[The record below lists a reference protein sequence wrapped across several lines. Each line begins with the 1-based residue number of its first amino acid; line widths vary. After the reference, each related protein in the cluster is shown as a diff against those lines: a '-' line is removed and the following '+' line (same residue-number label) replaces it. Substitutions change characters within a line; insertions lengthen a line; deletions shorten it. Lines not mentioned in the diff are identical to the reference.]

1 MTEMMPREDIW
12 QVINAAEGFYQ
23 SSVLITLVKLRVIE
37 YIGHGVATPEELA
50 ERIGTSPEPVAR
62 LLRAGV
68 ALHILESEDGE
79 SFGVTGPYRFMLV
92 PGTGPMYMGDWVR
105 NLEYFR
111 DAMAQLDA
119 VVLDAAPAATYVDGA
134 NANSEHIRVFAKAMH
149 NGSLLGARELA
160 GWLDTSGVRT
170 LLDLGCGPGTY
181 GFTLAEAN
189 PALRLHS
196 ADLPEVLEV
205 SREIEASFQISSPV
219 TYHGV
224 DLRTDTIDG
233 TFDLVLV
240 SNTLHMLGEKNSR
253 ALLSTVYSMVN
264 PGGSVVVQANF
275 LDEDRLGPR
284 WPALLDLI
292 QLCITESGRNH
303 TVSETLAW
311 LAEAGFTD
319 GHHVA
324 MSDDNPGSF
333 VQAWKR

>member
-12 QVINAAEGFYQ
+12 QVIKAAEGFYE
-23 SSVLITLVKLRVIE
+23 SSVLLTLVKLRVIE
-37 YIGHGVATPEELA
+37 HIGHGVATAPELA
-50 ERIGTSPEPVAR
+50 ERIGTQSEPVAR

-68 ALHILESEDGE
+68 ALDILESEDGR

-92 PGTGPMYMGDWVR
+92 PGAGPMYMGDWVR

-111 DAMAQLDA
+111 DAMAQLDTA
-119 VVLDAAPAATYVDGA
+119 VLNAAPAATYVDGA

-149 NGSLLGARELA
+149 NGSLMGARELA
-160 GWLDTSGVRT
+160 GYLDTSGVGT

-196 ADLPEVLEV
+196 ADLPEVLDV
-205 SREIEASFQISSPV
+205 AREIEASYQISSPV

-224 DLRTDTIDG
+224 DLRTDMVEG
-233 TFDLVLV
+233 TFDLILV

-253 ALLSTVYSMVN
+253 SLLSTLYPLVN
-264 PGGSVVVQANF
+264 PGGSIVVQANF

-303 TVSETLAW
+303 TVGETLTW

-324 MSDDNPGSF
+324 MSEDNLGSY

>member
-37 YIGHGVATPEELA
+37 HIGHGAATADDLA
-50 ERIGTSPEPVAR
+50 GLIGTRPEPVAR

-68 ALHILESEDGE
+68 ALHILDSEDGTTF
-79 SFGVTGPYRFMLV
+79 SVTGPYRFMLV

-111 DAMAQLDA
+111 DAMSH
-119 VVLDAAPAATYVDGA
+119 LDAAVRGAAPASTYLDGA
-134 NANSEHIRVFAKAMH
+134 NANSEHIHVFAKAMH
-149 NGSLLGARELA
+149 NGSLMGAYELA
-160 GWLDTSGVRT
+160 RHLDTTGART

-181 GFTLAEAN
+181 GFALAEAN
-189 PALRLHS
+189 PALRLHA
-196 ADLPEVLEV
+196 ADLPEVLTV
-205 SREIEASFQISSPV
+205 TREIEASFRIGAPV

-224 DLRTDTIDG
+224 DLRTDMVDG

-240 SNTLHMLGEKNSR
+240 SNTLHMLGEENSR
-253 ALLSTVYSMVN
+253 ALLSTLYSLVN
-264 PGGSVVVQANF
+264 PGGSIVVQANF

-303 TVSETLAW
+303 TVGETLEW
-311 LAEAGFTD
+311 LAEAGFAD

-324 MSDDNPGSF
+324 LSDDNPGSY

>member
-12 QVINAAEGFYQ
+12 QVITAAEGFYE
-23 SSVLITLVKLRVIE
+23 SSVLITLVKLGVIE
-37 YIGHGVATPEELA
+37 HIGHGVATPEELA
-50 ERIGTSPEPVAR
+50 GLIGTRPEPVAR
-62 LLRAGV
+62 LLRAAV
-68 ALHILESEDGE
+68 AVNILESDDGL

-119 VVLDAAPAATYVDGA
+119 VVRGAAPVSSYVDGA
-134 NANSEHIRVFAKAMH
+134 GANSEHIRVFAKAMH

-160 GWLDTSGVRT
+160 GYLDTSGVRT

-181 GFTLAEAN
+181 GFTLAEVN

-205 SREIEASFQISSPV
+205 TREIEASFRIGSPV
-219 TYHGV
+219 TYHSV
-224 DLRTDTIDG
+224 DLRTDVVDG
-233 TFDLVLV
+233 TFDLVLI
-240 SNTLHMLGEKNSR
+240 SNTLHMLGEKDSR
-253 ALLSTVYSMVN
+253 ALLSTVYPLVN
-264 PGGSVVVQANF
+264 PGGSIVVQANF

-284 WPALLDLI
+284 WPALLDLV

-303 TVSETLAW
+303 TVSETLTW
-311 LAEAGFTD
+311 LADAGFTD
-319 GHHVA
+319 GHHVT

>member
-37 YIGHGVATPEELA
+37 
-50 ERIGTSPEPVAR
+50 
-62 LLRAGV
+62 
-68 ALHILESEDGE
+68 
-79 SFGVTGPYRFMLV
+79 
-92 PGTGPMYMGDWVR
+92 
-105 NLEYFR
+105 
-111 DAMAQLDA
+111 
-119 VVLDAAPAATYVDGA
+119 
-134 NANSEHIRVFAKAMH
+134 HIRTFAKAMH
-149 NGSLLGARELA
+149 NGSLMGARELA
-160 GWLDTSGVRT
+160 GYLDTSSVRT

-181 GFTLAEAN
+181 GFALAEAN
-189 PALRLHS
+189 PALQLHS

-205 SREIEASFQISSPV
+205 AREISASFHLGTPV
-219 TYHGV
+219 TYHAV
-224 DLRTDTIDG
+224 DLRTEMVGG
-233 TFDLVLV
+233 TFDLILV

-253 ALLSTVYSMVN
+253 ALLSTLYSLVN
-264 PGGSVVVQANF
+264 PGGSIVVQANF

-303 TVSETLAW
+303 TVGETLAW
-311 LAEAGFTD
+311 LVEAGFTD

-324 MSDDNPGSF
+324 MSEDNLGSY